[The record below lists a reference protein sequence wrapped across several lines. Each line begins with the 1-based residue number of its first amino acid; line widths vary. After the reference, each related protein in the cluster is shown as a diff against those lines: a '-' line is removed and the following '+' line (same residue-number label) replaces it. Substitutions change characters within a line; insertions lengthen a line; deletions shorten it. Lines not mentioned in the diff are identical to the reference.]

1 MNKIICYISI
11 SINILLILL
20 FYIINYNGIGQSCK
34 DYPIYNKILVSN
46 IVNECKSGDLLL
58 FSHSRYNVITR
69 TLGNPYFSH
78 IGIIVK
84 KLDELYV
91 LELVFYDYVYP
102 KQSRKSNLIFTPLID
117 RIKNYSGYVFY
128 CKLLNNLSLE
138 NENKLLDISNK
149 NAKFTILNN
158 CGYFIGNILEDLN
171 IAKNITSWKFWTI
184 HNNMINLCNNIIY
197 SSPIQ
202 LISDELLLNNINN
215 NKLLNFC

>member
-1 MNKIICYISI
+1 MNKIIFYISI

-20 FYIINYNGIGQSCK
+20 FYIIYYYGNGKSCT

-58 FSHSRYNVITR
+58 FSNLRCNVITR

-91 LELVFYDYVYP
+91 LELVLNDYVYP
-102 KQSRKSNLIFTPLID
+102 KQSKKANLIFTPLID

-138 NENKLLDISNK
+138 NENKLLDISNE
-149 NAKFTILNN
+149 NNKFTILNN
-158 CGYFIGNILEDLN
+158 CGYFIGKLIEDLN
-171 IAKNITSWKFWTI
+171 IAQNITSCKFWTI
-184 HNNMINLCNNIIY
+184 HNNIINLCNNIIY